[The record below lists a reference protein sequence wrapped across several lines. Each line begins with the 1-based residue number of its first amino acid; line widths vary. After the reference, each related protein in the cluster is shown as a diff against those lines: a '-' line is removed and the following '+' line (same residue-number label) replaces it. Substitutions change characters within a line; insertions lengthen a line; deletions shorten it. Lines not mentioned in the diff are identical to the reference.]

1 VDVVDDFLDTE
12 LNTERC
18 VLRPWR
24 MEDILFIPPVAN
36 TREISWNTTFRFPH
50 PFDEAA
56 AERMVLWSRDGAG
69 EDKWQFGVFVDGEI
83 VGSCGTIRGRDVE
96 AHTAQVGYWLG
107 PAHWGKGLGTEMVAE
122 LVRYMRD
129 RTPIEQLT
137 ANCFGWNPASR
148 RVLEKTGFRQEGLR
162 RGVVRK
168 WGKLTDMWIYGLLL

>member
-1 VDVVDDFLDTE
+1 MNGFSHIE
-12 LNTERC
+12 LKTERC
-18 VLRPWR
+18 LLRPWR
-24 MEDILFIPPVAN
+24 MEDIPLIPPVAN
-36 TREISWNTTFRFPH
+36 TREISWNTTFLFPH

-69 EDKWQFGVFVDGEI
+69 EDKWQFGVLLDGKI
-83 VGSCGTIRGRDVE
+83 VGSCGTIRGTDVE

-122 LVRYMRD
+122 LVRYMR
-129 RTPIEQLT
+129 RETAVEQLT
-137 ANCFGWNPASR
+137 ASCFGWNPASR

-168 WGKLTDMWIYGLLL
+168 WGKLTDLWIYGQLL